1 MAPRSVIALF
11 CVGLLSACTGKDGT
25 DPDDTDIEGDDTG
38 GGGTGSLWRAAG
50 SGTAY
55 FADGTVDNSLF
66 HLEMTRCT
74 EPREG
79 EAYYGWVSKG
89 GLEPIGL
96 GEITV
101 EAEEVYF
108 EGDIGVN
115 AIIEGYDTFEAW
127 AGEDAATAQ
136 ESGTELWAGR
146 VDTVVYDVIQ
156 TLVIASDETPDG
168 QGSLRSVETAVQALR
183 DEGQAAL
190 DATFDQD
197 SFTATC
203 EGIANA
209 LEGVEED
216 RNDDGTT
223 STIPDQFG
231 VLNEGGYIDLI
242 LADLTAAS
250 AQVDPGNPI
259 KDYANYAYD
268 CAQNIEA
275 HAFIASIDADVGSVC
290 LSEDTCD
297 IRLSDA
303 VLELDYALD
312 GQDADESGTID
323 LLEGTIECAIGYVSQ
338 MAQMTVEVP

>member
-1 MAPRSVIALF
+1 MAPRSVIVLF
-11 CVGLLSACTGKDGT
+11 WLGFASGCTGA
-25 DPDDTDIEGDDTG
+25 PDDKGDPTETGLDDTG

-55 FADGTVDNSLF
+55 FADGSVDNSLF
-66 HLEMTRCT
+66 HLELTRCV

-79 EAYYGWVSKG
+79 EAYYGWVSKA

-101 EAEEVYF
+101 DAEEVYF

-127 AGEDAATAQ
+127 AGADAATAQ

-156 TLVIASDETPDG
+156 TLVIASDDTPDG

-183 DEGQAAL
+183 DEGQTAL

-209 LEGVEED
+209 LEGVDED

-268 CAQNIEA
+268 CAQNIET
-275 HAFIASIDADVGSVC
+275 HALIASIDADVGSVC
-290 LSEDTCD
+290 LSEETCD
-297 IRLSDA
+297 IRLQDA
-303 VLELDYALD
+303 LTELDYALD
-312 GQDADESGTID
+312 GEDVDENGSID